1 MDRKDRTKERKESMN
16 IKILVGAR
24 LAASVQTH
32 PGDHTASCTIG
43 NGFLARG
50 QRGRDVAL
58 SAISPSNAEV
68 KERVELYF
76 CSPSGFS
83 WPVTG

>member
-1 MDRKDRTKERKESMN
+1 MDRKNRTKERKESIN

-24 LAASVQTH
+24 LAAFVQTH
-32 PGDHTASCTIG
+32 PGDHTAYCTIG

-58 SAISPSNAEV
+58 SAISRLTQRLK
-68 KERVELYF
+68 KE
-76 CSPSGFS
+76 
-83 WPVTG
+83 